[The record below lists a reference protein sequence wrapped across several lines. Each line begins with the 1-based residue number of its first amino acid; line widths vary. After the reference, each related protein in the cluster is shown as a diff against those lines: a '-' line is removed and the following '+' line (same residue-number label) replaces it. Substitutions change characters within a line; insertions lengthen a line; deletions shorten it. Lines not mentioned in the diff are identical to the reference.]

1 MVAAFTLT
9 GKQLN
14 GQSAGASYGDDDQ
27 MNSNHPIIRM
37 VDQTGNVFYAR
48 TTNWTSVG
56 VDGPT
61 TPETVNFTL
70 NLAITPGNYSLIVS
84 GAGISSFPAFI
95 EITLDE
101 VNRCFRHQMLLSRTK
116 NLILNRER
124 CCRVDEREHD
134 LERCQK
140 DYFQQKIFRSVSRLR
155 VNPAC
160 MACVRSSRPNFMPD
174 AV

>member
-84 GAGISSFPAFI
+84 GAGISSFPVFVD
-95 EITLDE
+95 ITPEE
-101 VNRCFRHQMLLSRTK
+101 VNKQ
-116 NLILNRER
+116 
-124 CCRVDEREHD
+124 
-134 LERCQK
+134 
-140 DYFQQKIFRSVSRLR
+140 
-155 VNPAC
+155 
-160 MACVRSSRPNFMPD
+160 
-174 AV
+174 